1 MDIFAGCRTPLRVR
15 ALRMLVEERLRQ
27 LSLQAYQG
35 DVQWSI
41 LRALQ
46 SMGKG
51 NARIPSYSD
60 MVEKAYKKGNG
71 KRGRRDLSNAETIAR
86 VEQMMEM
93 FSAG

>member
-1 MDIFAGCRTPLRVR
+1 MSGCKTPLRVR
-15 ALRMLVEERLRQ
+15 ALRMLVEERLQ
-27 LSLQAYQG
+27 QMSLQAYQG

-41 LRALQ
+41 LMALH

-60 MVEKAYKKGNG
+60 MVERAYKKGNG
-71 KRGRRDLSNAETIAR
+71 KRDRRSLSNAETIAR
-86 VEQMMEM
+86 VEQMMKM